1 MTNPSPSADTR
12 AKRLNAVL
20 AERFAPDILR
30 IQNDSSRHEGH
41 AGAGPGGQ
49 SHYSVLMVAESFRGQ
64 SRVARSRAVHEAV
77 AAEFGEPEAGG
88 LHALALTLRTP
99 EEHAAMAA
107 GR

>member
-1 MTNPSPSADTR
+1 MTNPQSDAR
-12 AKRLNAVL
+12 AERLTAVL
-20 AERFAPDILR
+20 TAQFAPSTLR

-49 SHYSVLMVAESFRGQ
+49 SHYSVLMVADAVRGQ
-64 SRVARSRAVHEAV
+64 NRVARSRAVHDAV

-99 EEHAAMAA
+99 EEHAAIAA
-107 GR
+107 RS

>member
-1 MTNPSPSADTR
+1 MTSPPSDTR
-12 AKRLNAVL
+12 AERLNAVL
-20 AERFAPDILR
+20 TARFSPAILR

-49 SHYSVLMVAESFRGQ
+49 SHYSVLMVAEGFRGQ

-99 EEHAAMAA
+99 EEQAAIAP

>member
-1 MTNPSPSADTR
+1 MTNPQSDAR
-12 AKRLNAVL
+12 AERLTAVL
-20 AERFAPDILR
+20 TAQFAPSTLR

-49 SHYSVLMVAESFRGQ
+49 SHYSVLMVSCSFRSQ
-64 SRVARSRAVHEAV
+64 NRVARSRAVHDAV

-99 EEHAAMAA
+99 EEHAAIAA
-107 GR
+107 RS